1 MDLEFKLGTPSTEQT
16 GSPRAPHHPACVGF
30 PSLPRDFSGLTP
42 GCLPSQVTSG
52 ISRNPSFPCWHL
64 PNLVTPFRH
73 PWCQQPIHS
82 STSNVPQPPTYHFCD
97 FSNWSLWCW
106 TVPYP
111 VVIFFTLLMD
121 LNLSLIS
128 TDNSTTSEMD
138 FKPSTLWPSLYSF
151 PLSLLQVLFLFMAN
165 FNPLDVPLW

>member
-1 MDLEFKLGTPSTEQT
+1 MDPEFKLGTPSTEQT

-30 PSLPRDFSGLTP
+30 PSLPRDFQDWPQDASHPKSPQASPEIQVFLADIYQTWL
-42 GCLPSQVTSG
+42 LPSDIHDVS
-52 ISRNPSFPCWHL
+52 NPSIL
-64 PNLVTPFRH
+64 PH
-73 PWCQQPIHS
+73 PVSH
-82 STSNVPQPPTYHFCD
+82 QPPTYHFCD

-138 FKPSTLWPSLYSF
+138 FKPSPLWPSLYSF